1 MKKLFLILF
10 FVIAGTAVAWKFQ
23 PALISPVLSL
33 VSGGDRQGYASS
45 AKNYEFTKAEFR
57 ELRQTVSATGTVTL
71 KTGAEVKI
79 GSRISGQLEQLFVQI
94 GDYVK
99 AGEVI
104 AVVEHSDLAA
114 RVAQRKAELA
124 AQRARLD
131 KIADE
136 GPLEINK
143 ARAEYVEIEVQIELA
158 EKMLERNQ
166 ELSEKGVVSVTV
178 LDESQEKLK
187 VLKARYK
194 SAEETLR
201 LKETQLE
208 NNIILAE
215 ANVQKAK
222 ADLQEVETQLSYAT
236 IVAPTNG
243 TVASISTQKGETV
256 AASLNSPTFVTL
268 VDLNKLEVTVYV
280 DETDIGRVRVGQEAT
295 FTVDSYAERFF
306 SGKVREI
313 RPKAMIKDHVVNYE
327 TILEI
332 EKASIDLLRP
342 EMTANVSI
350 TTDKKDSA
358 LAIPK
363 KAIKRKGD
371 EQIVTVN
378 RGGNLSET
386 QIKSGWRDGKF
397 IEIVSGLKQ
406 GDMVGI
412 PLKPQGAGK
421 NKRRRRS

>member
-1 MKKLFLILF
+1 MKKFFLILLLAT
-10 FVIAGTAVAWKFQ
+10 IGTTVVWKFQ
-23 PALISPVLSL
+23 PALLGPILGL
-33 VSGGDRQGYASS
+33 VSGGDKNGYASS
-45 AKNYEFTKAEFR
+45 TKRFEFTKAKLR
-57 ELRQTVSATGTVTL
+57 ELRQAVSATGTVTI

-94 GDYVK
+94 GDTVE
-99 AGEVI
+99 AGDVI

-114 RVAQRKAELA
+114 RVAQREAELS

-131 KIADE
+131 KIVDE

-143 ARAEYVEIEVQIELA
+143 AQAEYEEIEVQIELA
-158 EKMLERNQ
+158 EKMLKRNE
-166 ELSEKGVVSVTV
+166 ELNGQGIVSVTV

-194 SAEETLR
+194 SAKESLK

-208 NNIILAE
+208 NDIKLGE
-215 ANVQKAK
+215 ANVNKAK

-236 IVAPTNG
+236 IIAPTNG
-243 TVASISTQKGETV
+243 TIASISTQKGETV
-256 AASLNSPTFVTL
+256 AASLNSPTFVNL

-280 DETDIGRVRVGQEAT
+280 DETDIGRVKVGQDAT
-295 FTVDSYAERFF
+295 FTVDSYSKKLFK
-306 SGKVREI
+306 GTVREI

-332 EKASIDLLRP
+332 EKSSIDLLRP
-342 EMTANVSI
+342 EMTANVSVI
-350 TTDKKDSA
+350 TDKKESA

-371 EQIVTVN
+371 KQLVTVN
-378 RGGNLSET
+378 RGGTLSEA

-397 IEIVSGLKQ
+397 IEIVSGLKA

-421 NKRRRRS
+421 KKRRRRS

>member
-1 MKKLFLILF
+1 MKKFLLILF
-10 FVIAGTAVAWKFQ
+10 FAIAGTAIAWKFQ
-23 PALISPVLSL
+23 PALLSPILGL
-33 VSGGDRQGYASS
+33 VSGGDRQGHASS
-45 AKNYEFTKAEFR
+45 AKDYEFTKADFR

-94 GDYVK
+94 GDSVK

-104 AVVEHSDLAA
+104 AVIEHFDLDS
-114 RVAQRKAELA
+114 RVAQRNAELS
-124 AQRARLD
+124 AQRARLE

-143 ARAEYVEIEVQIELA
+143 ARAEYEEIEAQIGLA
-158 EKMLERNQ
+158 EKMLKRNQ
-166 ELSEKGVVSVTV
+166 ELSDKGVVSVTV

-187 VLKARYK
+187 VIKARYR

-201 LKETQLE
+201 LKEAQLE
-208 NNIILAE
+208 NDIRLGE
-215 ANVQKAK
+215 ANVDKAK
-222 ADLQEVETQLSYAT
+222 ADLQEVKTQLSYAT
-236 IVAPTNG
+236 VVAPING

-280 DETDIGRVRVGQEAT
+280 DETDIGRVKVDQEAT
-295 FTVDSYAERFF
+295 FTVDSYAKKFF
-306 SGKVREI
+306 KGTVREI

-332 EKASIDLLRP
+332 EKSSVDLLRP

-350 TTDKKDSA
+350 VTDKKDSA

-371 EQIVTVN
+371 KKMVMVN
-378 RGGNLSET
+378 RGGTLSEM
-386 QIKSGWRDGKF
+386 KVSSGWRDGKF
-397 IEIVSGLKQ
+397 IEIVSGIKQ

-412 PLKPQGAGK
+412 PLKPQASK
-421 NKRRRRS
+421 KKRRRRS

>member
-1 MKKLFLILF
+1 MKKLFLLLF
-10 FVIAGTAVAWKFQ
+10 FAIVGTAVAWKFQ
-23 PALISPVLSL
+23 PALLGPILGL

-45 AKNYEFTKAEFR
+45 AKNYEFIKAELR
-57 ELRQTVSATGTVTL
+57 ELHQTVSATGTVTL

-94 GDYVK
+94 GDSVK

-104 AVVEHSDLAA
+104 AVIEHFDLDS
-114 RVAQRKAELA
+114 RVAQKKAELS
-124 AQRARLD
+124 AQRARLE

-143 ARAEYVEIEVQIELA
+143 ARAEYEEIEVQILLA
-158 EKMLERNQ
+158 EKMLKRNQ
-166 ELSEKGVVSVTV
+166 ELSDKGVVSVTI

-187 VLKARYK
+187 VIKARYR

-201 LKETQLE
+201 LKEAQLE
-208 NNIILAE
+208 NDIRLGE

-236 IVAPTNG
+236 VVAPING

-280 DETDIGRVRVGQEAT
+280 DETDIGRVKVGQEAT
-295 FTVDSYAERFF
+295 FTVDSYAEKFF
-306 SGKVREI
+306 KGTVREI

-332 EKASIDLLRP
+332 EKSSVALLRP
-342 EMTANVSI
+342 EMTANVSVI
-350 TTDKKDSA
+350 TDKKDSA

-371 EQIVTVN
+371 KQVVTVN
-378 RGGNLSET
+378 RGGNLSEAEVS
-386 QIKSGWRDGKF
+386 SGWRDGKF
-397 IEIVSGLKQ
+397 IEIISGLKQ

-412 PLKPQGAGK
+412 PLKPQGADEK
-421 NKRRRRS
+421 KRRRRS

>member
-1 MKKLFLILF
+1 MKKLLLILF
-10 FVIAGTAVAWKFQ
+10 FAIAGTAVAWKFQ
-23 PALISPVLSL
+23 PALLGPILGL
-33 VSGGDRQGYASS
+33 VSGGDRNGHASS
-45 AKNYEFTKAEFR
+45 AKNFEFTKAEFR

-94 GDYVK
+94 GDSVK

-104 AVVEHSDLAA
+104 AVIEHFDLDA
-114 RVAQRKAELA
+114 RVSQRKAELS
-124 AQRARLD
+124 AQRARLE
-131 KIADE
+131 KIANE

-143 ARAEYVEIEVQIELA
+143 ARAEYEEIEVQIELA
-158 EKMLERNQ
+158 EKMLKRNQ
-166 ELSEKGVVSVTV
+166 ELSDKGVVSVTV

-187 VLKARYK
+187 VIKARYK

-201 LKETQLE
+201 LKESQLQ
-208 NNIILAE
+208 NDIRLGV
-215 ANVQKAK
+215 ANVEKAK
-222 ADLQEVETQLSYAT
+222 ADLQEVNTQLSYAT
-236 IVAPTNG
+236 IVAPTDG

-280 DETDIGRVRVGQEAT
+280 DETDIGRVKVDQEAT
-295 FTVDSYAERFF
+295 FTVDSYAKKFF
-306 SGKVREI
+306 KGIVREI

-332 EKASIDLLRP
+332 EKSSVDLLRP

-350 TTDKKDSA
+350 VTDKKDSA

-371 EQIVTVN
+371 KQMVTVN
-378 RGGNLSET
+378 RGGTLSEA
-386 QIKSGWRDGKF
+386 QVSSGWRDGKF

-412 PLKPQGAGK
+412 PLKPQGADK
-421 NKRRRRS
+421 KKRRRRS

>member
-10 FVIAGTAVAWKFQ
+10 FAIAGTAVAWKFQ
-23 PALISPVLSL
+23 PALLAPILGF
-33 VSGGDRQGYASS
+33 VSGGDRQGHASS
-45 AKNYEFTKAEFR
+45 AKSFKFTKAELR

-79 GSRISGQLEQLFVQI
+79 GSRISGQLEELFVQI
-94 GDYVK
+94 GDSVK

-104 AVVEHSDLAA
+104 AVIEHFDLDS
-114 RVAQRKAELA
+114 RVAQRKAELS
-124 AQRARLD
+124 AQRARLE
-131 KIADE
+131 KIANE

-143 ARAEYVEIEVQIELA
+143 ARAEYEEIEAQIGLA
-158 EKMLERNQ
+158 EKMLKRNQ
-166 ELSEKGVVSVTV
+166 ELSDKGVVSVTV

-187 VLKARYK
+187 VIKARYR

-201 LKETQLE
+201 LKEAQLE
-208 NNIILAE
+208 NDIRLGE

-222 ADLQEVETQLSYAT
+222 ADLQEVKTQLSYAT
-236 IVAPTNG
+236 VVAPING

-280 DETDIGRVRVGQEAT
+280 DETDIGRVKVDQEAT
-295 FTVDSYAERFF
+295 FTVDSYAKKFF
-306 SGKVREI
+306 KGIVREI

-332 EKASIDLLRP
+332 EKSSVDLLRP

-350 TTDKKDSA
+350 VTDKKDSA

-371 EQIVTVN
+371 KQLVTVN
-378 RGGNLSET
+378 RGGTLSEMEVS
-386 QIKSGWRDGKF
+386 SGWRDGKF

-406 GDMVGI
+406 GDMVGT
-412 PLKPQGAGK
+412 PLKPQTDK
-421 NKRRRRS
+421 KKRRRRS

>member
-1 MKKLFLILF
+1 MKKFLLILF
-10 FVIAGTAVAWKFQ
+10 FAIAGTAIAWKFQ
-23 PALISPVLSL
+23 PALISPILGL
-33 VSGGDRQGYASS
+33 VSGGDRNGHASS
-45 AKNYEFTKAEFR
+45 AKDYEFTKAELR

-71 KTGAEVKI
+71 KIGAEVKI
-79 GSRISGQLEQLFVQI
+79 GSRISGQLEELFVQI
-94 GDYVK
+94 GDSVK

-104 AVVEHSDLAA
+104 AVIEHFDLDS
-114 RVAQRKAELA
+114 RVAQRNAELS
-124 AQRARLD
+124 AQRARLE

-143 ARAEYVEIEVQIELA
+143 ARAEYEEIEAQIGLA
-158 EKMLERNQ
+158 EKMLKRNQ
-166 ELSEKGVVSVTV
+166 ELSDKGVVSVTV

-187 VLKARYK
+187 VIKARYR

-201 LKETQLE
+201 LKEAQLE
-208 NNIILAE
+208 NDIRLGE
-215 ANVQKAK
+215 ANVDKAK
-222 ADLQEVETQLSYAT
+222 ADLQEVKTQLSYAT
-236 IVAPTNG
+236 VVAPING

-256 AASLNSPTFVTL
+256 AASLSSPTFVTL

-280 DETDIGRVRVGQEAT
+280 DETDIGRVKVDQEAT
-295 FTVDSYAERFF
+295 FTVDSYAKKFF
-306 SGKVREI
+306 KGTVREI

-332 EKASIDLLRP
+332 EKSSVDLLRP

-350 TTDKKDSA
+350 VTDKKDSA

-371 EQIVTVN
+371 KKMVTVN
-378 RGGNLSET
+378 RGGTLSEMEVS
-386 QIKSGWRDGKF
+386 SGWRDGKF
-397 IEIVSGLKQ
+397 IEIVSGIKQ

-412 PLKPQGAGK
+412 PLKPQASK
-421 NKRRRRS
+421 KKRRRRS